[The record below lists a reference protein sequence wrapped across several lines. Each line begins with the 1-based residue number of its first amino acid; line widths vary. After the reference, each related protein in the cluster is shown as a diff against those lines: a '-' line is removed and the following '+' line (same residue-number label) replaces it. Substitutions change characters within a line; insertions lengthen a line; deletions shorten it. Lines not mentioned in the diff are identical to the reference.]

1 MWLPMPHLRG
11 QFSIGF
17 GFTLTLNG
25 SNSVPAGGTFAWAFT
40 DKPEGSAATLSDPA
54 IVDPTF
60 TMDVAGIYTV
70 ELTYTVGTESDTDT
84 VDTQAF
90 NPVVANAGPNQS
102 VLENE
107 LVTLDGSLSSPSGG
121 TFSWVFTDIPS
132 ASDAILLGADT
143 ANPTFI
149 ADKDGDY
156 IVVLIYTVG
165 PDSAT
170 DLVLVVAADQPPI

>member
-1 MWLPMPHLRG
+1 MG
-11 QFSIGF
+11 KVSI

-84 VDTQAF
+84 VDAQAF
-90 NPVVANAGPNQS
+90 NNVVANAGQNQF
-102 VLENE
+102 VFKGE

-121 TFSWVFTDIPS
+121 TFNWIIIARPTGSETFLTDRN
-132 ASDAILLGADT
+132 T

-149 ADKDGDY
+149 ADEDGAY
-156 IVVLIYTVG
+156 IVLLTYTVG

-170 DLVLVVAADQPPI
+170 DLVLVVAADL